1 MFLAI
6 YEWRAKPGR
15 EAQFREAWRR
25 GTAAIVRKYASYGSR
40 LCQTADGRFVGV
52 AEWPDEASW
61 RAAMAE
67 GMAYDDDEARAMLS
81 DATLD
86 GGAPILA
93 MPVLDAGLRR
103 PG

>member
-1 MFLAI
+1 VFLAI
-6 YEWRAKPGR
+6 YEWRAKPGK

-93 MPVLDAGLRR
+93 MPVLDDGLRR